1 MAHEAIIDW
10 TRPERLHRDAM
21 NLAEQALAEVDTRVA
36 QRLFRAAFD
45 NERQAAEELAEAIE
59 AEPTRSVLY
68 RSAAS
73 LAADCGE
80 YSEAERLAR
89 EGLAG
94 KPPAEIE
101 DELRELLSQV
111 KEYEPIRPRSWSVAE
126 RSPSE
131 AKEEDE
137 DHKSKKDEPSAD

>member
-1 MAHEAIIDW
+1 MAYETVIDW

-21 NLAEQALAEVDTRVA
+21 ILAEQALAEVDARIA
-36 QRLFRAAFD
+36 ERLFRAAFD
-45 NERQAAEELAEAIE
+45 NERQAAEVLAGAIE

-111 KEYEPIRPRSWSVAE
+111 KEYEPIRPRSWFVAE
-126 RSPSE
+126 PSPSKAE
-131 AKEEDE
+131 EKGEGHEQKE
-137 DHKSKKDEPSAD
+137 DEPSEE

>member
-1 MAHEAIIDW
+1 MAHEAMIDW
-10 TRPERLHRDAM
+10 TRSERLHRDAM
-21 NLAEQALAEVDTRVA
+21 ILAEQALAEVDTRIA

-45 NERQAAEELAEAIE
+45 NERQAAEELAGTLE

-80 YSEAERLAR
+80 YSEAERLAG

-94 KPPAEIE
+94 RPPAEIA

-111 KEYEPIRPRSWSVAE
+111 KEYEPTRPRSWFVAE
-126 RSPSE
+126 PSPSKAE
-131 AKEEDE
+131 EEDE
-137 DHKSKKDEPSAD
+137 DHKQKEDEPSRE

>member
-1 MAHEAIIDW
+1 MAHEGMIDW
-10 TRPERLHRDAM
+10 TRPERFHQDAM
-21 NLAEQALAEVDTRVA
+21 ILAEQALAEVDARIA

-45 NERQAAEELAEAIE
+45 NERQAAEELAGALE

-94 KPPAEIE
+94 RPPVEIA

-111 KEYEPIRPRSWSVAE
+111 KEYEPIQPRSWFVAE
-126 RSPSE
+126 PSPSKAE
-131 AKEEDE
+131 EEDE
-137 DHKSKKDEPSAD
+137 DHIQKEDEPSKE

>member
-1 MAHEAIIDW
+1 MAHEAMIEW
-10 TRPERLHRDAM
+10 ARPERLHRDAM
-21 NLAEQALAEVDTRVA
+21 VLAEQAVAEADARIA

-45 NERQAAEELAEAIE
+45 NERRAAEELAEALE

-80 YSEAERLAR
+80 YSEAERLAG

-94 KPPAEIE
+94 RPPAEIA
-101 DELRELLSQV
+101 DELRGLLSQV
-111 KEYEPIRPRSWSVAE
+111 KEYEPIRLRSWFVAE
-126 RSPSE
+126 PPPSKAEE
-131 AKEEDE
+131 ADEGAKQKEDE
-137 DHKSKKDEPSAD
+137 SSKE